1 MSSKNRR
8 DGMTRRQ
15 FLKKTG
21 VGAGIMALGPVSVAK
36 AAQWPKGIKT
46 EKHGVVVVGAGFS
59 ALSAAVE
66 AKLNG
71 ADVIV
76 LEKTKMDVSGG
87 NSRICGGMIC
97 VPLEDSKQAKDNYYE
112 DFMKKSMGNGDPV
125 LTRLLAENT
134 QAGIDWLKGQGVEFF
149 PPTGV
154 VGYRA
159 QAFVPTPGLYRGMV
173 KVLEKL
179 REVLEKRGGKIVYE
193 TKAKELIMSS
203 SGRVAGVKVID
214 QAGVKDYMADTVI
227 IASGGFAA
235 NKEMLVQWI
244 DPHADG
250 MMVRGRPW
258 ITGDGLRMAE
268 EVGAVLVSMGGMTAL
283 HVAAVSPQNT
293 AAGNPFMAVPLY
305 LGINQEG
312 KRYVDE
318 SKGYVVNGK
327 ASMKQPGQ
335 KIALVF
341 DEEVKNT
348 GPGTTGYKLFE
359 GLKIPVIEADTVEE
373 LASKIEVPPAALKAT
388 IDEFNSA
395 VKDGKALGANPP
407 KEANAKVMKPKF
419 YAFYPMV
426 PGITL
431 TFGGIKV
438 NSNAQVLEA
447 DGRIIP
453 GLYAAGE
460 SVGGLFYDDYVGG
473 GSLARCLVLGRIAG
487 KNAAAEKITIKP
499 KKETP
504 KKS

>member
-1 MSSKNRR
+1 MSSKKRR
-8 DGMTRRQ
+8 DGITRRQ
-15 FLKKTG
+15 FLKSAG
-21 VGAGIMALGPVSVAK
+21 VGAGVIALGPASAAT

-59 ALSAAVE
+59 ALSAAVQ

-71 ADVIV
+71 ADVLV
-76 LEKTKMDVSGG
+76 LEKTKEDVAGG

-97 VPLEDSKQAKDNYYE
+97 VPLEDTKQAKDNYFE
-112 DFMKKSMGNGDPV
+112 DFMKKSMGNGDPD

-134 QAGIDWLKGQGVEFF
+134 QDGVDWLKSQGVEFL
-149 PPTGV
+149 PPAGV

-159 QAFVPTPGLYRGMV
+159 KAWVPAPGLYRGMP
-173 KVLEKL
+173 KVLDKL
-179 REVLEKRGGKIVYE
+179 REVLLKKGGKIVYE
-193 TKAKELIMSS
+193 TKAKELILSS
-203 SGRVAGVKVID
+203 SGRVAGVKAID
-214 QAGVKDYMADTVI
+214 RTGVKDYMADTVI

-258 ITGDGLRMAE
+258 ITGDGLKMAE
-268 EVGAVLVSMGGMTAL
+268 EAGAVLVSMGGMTAL

-305 LGINQEG
+305 LGINKEG

-318 SKGYVVNGK
+318 SKGYVANGK
-327 ASMKQPGQ
+327 ATMKQPGQ
-335 KIALVF
+335 QIALVF

-359 GLKIPVIEADTVEE
+359 GLKIPIIEADTVED
-373 LASKIEVPPAALKAT
+373 LASKIGVPPAALKAT
-388 IDEFNSA
+388 IDEFNNA

-438 NSNAQVLEA
+438 NSNTQALEA

-473 GSLARCLVLGRIAG
+473 GSLARCVVLGRMAG
-487 KNAAAEKITIKP
+487 KNAAAEKTGAKP
-499 KKETP
+499 KKKTA
-504 KKS
+504 

>member
-1 MSSKNRR
+1 
-8 DGMTRRQ
+8 MTRRQ

>member
-1 MSSKNRR
+1 MRSRNRR
-8 DGMTRRQ
+8 DGITRRQ
-15 FLKKTG
+15 FLKN
-21 VGAGIMALGPVSVAK
+21 AGIGTGIIALSPISVAK

-71 ADVIV
+71 ADVVV

-97 VPLEDSKQAKDNYYE
+97 VPLEKTKQAKDDYYE
-112 DFMKKSMGNGDPV
+112 DFMKKSMGNGDPD
-125 LTRLLAENT
+125 LSRLLAENT
-134 QAGIDWLKGQGVEFF
+134 MDGVDWLKNQGVEFL
-149 PPTGV
+149 PPAPV

-159 QAFVPTPGLYRGMV
+159 QAIVPAPGLYRGMP

-179 REVLEKRGGKIVYE
+179 REILEKQGGKIVYE
-193 TKAKELIMSS
+193 TKAKELIMGSN
-203 SGRVAGVKVID
+203 GRIAGIKAID
-214 QAGVKDYMADTVI
+214 KAGVKDYMADAVV

-258 ITGDGLRMAE
+258 ITGDGIKIAE
-268 EVGAVLVSMGGMTAL
+268 DAGALLVGMGGMTAL

-305 LGINQEG
+305 LGINKDG

-327 ASMKQPGQ
+327 ATMKQPGQ
-335 KIALVF
+335 QIALVF

-348 GPGTTGYKLFE
+348 GPGATGYKLFQ
-359 GLKIPVIEADTVEE
+359 GLNIPIIEADTVEQ
-373 LASKIEVPPAALKAT
+373 LASKIEVPPATLKAT
-388 IDEFNSA
+388 IEEFNNA
-395 VKDGKALGANPP
+395 VKDGKALGINPP

-431 TFGGIKV
+431 TFGGIRV
-438 NSNAQVLEA
+438 NTNAQALEA

-487 KNAAAEKITIKP
+487 KNAAAEKIAIKP
-499 KKETP
+499 KKEMR

>member
-1 MSSKNRR
+1 MSSKKRR
-8 DGMTRRQ
+8 DGITRRQ
-15 FLKKTG
+15 FLKSAG
-21 VGAGIMALGPVSVAK
+21 VGAGVIALGPASVAT

-59 ALSAAVE
+59 ALSAAVQ

-71 ADVIV
+71 ADVLV
-76 LEKTKMDVSGG
+76 LEKTKEDVAGG

-97 VPLEDSKQAKDNYYE
+97 VPLEDTKQAKDNYFE
-112 DFMKKSMGNGDPV
+112 DFMKKSMGNGDPD

-134 QAGIDWLKGQGVEFF
+134 QDGVDWLKSQGVEFL
-149 PPTGV
+149 PPAGV

-159 QAFVPTPGLYRGMV
+159 KAWVPAPGLYRGMP
-173 KVLEKL
+173 KVLDKL
-179 REVLEKRGGKIVYE
+179 REVLLKKGGKIVYE
-193 TKAKELIMSS
+193 TKAKELILSS
-203 SGRVAGVKVID
+203 SGRVAGVKAID
-214 QAGVKDYMADTVI
+214 RAGVKDYMADTVI

-258 ITGDGLRMAE
+258 ITGDGLKMAE
-268 EVGAVLVSMGGMTAL
+268 EAGAVLVSMGGMTAL

-305 LGINQEG
+305 LGINKEG

-318 SKGYVVNGK
+318 SKGYVANGK
-327 ASMKQPGQ
+327 ATMNQPGQ

-359 GLKIPVIEADTVEE
+359 GLKIPIIEADTVED
-373 LASKIEVPPAALKAT
+373 LASKIGVPPAALKAT
-388 IDEFNSA
+388 IDEFNNA

-438 NSNAQVLEA
+438 NSNTQALEP

-473 GSLARCLVLGRIAG
+473 GSLARCVVLGRIAG
-487 KNAAAEKITIKP
+487 RNATAEKVGPKP
-499 KKETP
+499 KKKTA
-504 KKS
+504 

>member
-8 DGMTRRQ
+8 DGITRRQ
-15 FLKKTG
+15 FLKNTG
-21 VGAGIMALGPVSVAK
+21 VGAGIIALGPVSVAK

-59 ALSAAVE
+59 ALCAAVQ

-71 ADVIV
+71 ADVLV
-76 LEKTKMDVSGG
+76 LEKTKEDVAGG
-87 NSRICGGMIC
+87 NSKICGGMIC
-97 VPLEDSKQAKDNYYE
+97 VPLEETKQARDNYYE
-112 DFMKKSMGNGDPV
+112 DFMKKSMGNGDPD

-134 QAGIDWLKGQGVEFF
+134 QEGIDWLKSQGVEFL

-159 QAFVPTPGLYRGMV
+159 KAWVPAPGLYRGMP
-173 KVLEKL
+173 KVLDKL
-179 REVLEKRGGKIVYE
+179 REVLLKKGGKIVYE
-193 TKAKELIMSS
+193 TKAKELILSS
-203 SGRVAGVKVID
+203 SGRIAGVKAID
-214 QAGVKDYMADTVI
+214 RAGVKDYMADAVI
-227 IASGGFAA
+227 MASGGFAA

-258 ITGDGLRMAE
+258 ITGDGLKMAE
-268 EVGAVLVSMGGMTAL
+268 EAGAVLVSMGGMTAL

-305 LGINQEG
+305 LGINKEG

-318 SKGYVVNGK
+318 SKGYVANGK
-327 ASMKQPGQ
+327 ATMKQPGQ
-335 KIALVF
+335 QIALVF

-348 GPGTTGYKLFE
+348 GPGSTGYKLFE
-359 GLKIPVIEADTVEE
+359 GLKIPVIEADTVED

-388 IDEFNSA
+388 IEEFNNA
-395 VKDGKALGANPP
+395 VKDGKALGINPP

-438 NSNAQVLEA
+438 NANTQALEP

-473 GSLARCLVLGRIAG
+473 GSLARCVVLGRMAG
-487 KNAAAEKITIKP
+487 KNAAAEKTGAKP
-499 KKETP
+499 KKKTA
-504 KKS
+504 

>member
-1 MSSKNRR
+1 MRSRNRK

-15 FLKKTG
+15 FLKSTG
-21 VGAGIMALGPVSVAK
+21 IGAGIMALGPVSVAK

-59 ALSAAVE
+59 ALCAAVQ

-71 ADVIV
+71 ADVLV
-76 LEKTKMDVSGG
+76 LEKTQEDVAGG
-87 NSRICGGMIC
+87 NSKICGGMIC
-97 VPLEDSKQAKDNYYE
+97 VPMEDSKQARDNYYE
-112 DFMKKSMGNGDPV
+112 DFMKKSVGNGDPD

-134 QAGIDWLKGQGVEFF
+134 QGGIDWLKSQGVEFF

-159 QAFVPTPGLYRGMV
+159 QAYVPVPGLYRGMV

-179 REVLEKRGGKIVYE
+179 REVLEKNGGKIVYE
-193 TKAKELIMSS
+193 TKAKELIMGSN
-203 SGRVAGVKVID
+203 GRVVGVKALD
-214 QAGVKDYMADTVI
+214 RAGVKDFMADAVV

-258 ITGDGLRMAE
+258 ITGDGLKMAE
-268 EVGAVLVSMGGMTAL
+268 EAGAVLVSMGGMTAL

-293 AAGNPFMAVPLY
+293 AAGNPFMGVPLY
-305 LGINQEG
+305 LGINKEG

-318 SKGYVVNGK
+318 SRGYVANGK
-327 ASMKQPGQ
+327 ATMKQPGQ

-388 IDEFNSA
+388 IEEFNNA

-407 KEANAKVMKPKF
+407 KEANAKVLKPKF

-438 NSNAQVLEA
+438 NTGAQALEA

-473 GSLARCLVLGRIAG
+473 GSLARCVVLGRIAG
-487 KNAAAEKITIKP
+487 KNAAAEKIATKP
-499 KKETP
+499 KKEMR

>member
-1 MSSKNRR
+1 MSSKKRR
-8 DGMTRRQ
+8 DGITRRQ
-15 FLKKTG
+15 FLKSAG
-21 VGAGIMALGPVSVAK
+21 VGAGVIALGPASAAT

-59 ALSAAVE
+59 ALSAAVQ

-71 ADVIV
+71 ADVLV
-76 LEKTKMDVSGG
+76 LEKTKEDVAGG

-97 VPLEDSKQAKDNYYE
+97 VPLEDTKQAKDNYFE
-112 DFMKKSMGNGDPV
+112 DFMKKSMGNGDPD

-134 QAGIDWLKGQGVEFF
+134 QDGVDWLKSQGVEFL
-149 PPTGV
+149 PPAGV

-159 QAFVPTPGLYRGMV
+159 KAWVPAPGLYRGMP
-173 KVLEKL
+173 KVLDKL
-179 REVLEKRGGKIVYE
+179 REVLLKKIVYE
-193 TKAKELIMSS
+193 TKAKELILSS
-203 SGRVAGVKVID
+203 SGRVAGVKAID
-214 QAGVKDYMADTVI
+214 RTGVKDYMADTVI

-258 ITGDGLRMAE
+258 ITGDGLKMAE
-268 EVGAVLVSMGGMTAL
+268 EAGAVLVSMGGMTAL

-305 LGINQEG
+305 LGINKEG

-318 SKGYVVNGK
+318 SKGYVANGK
-327 ASMKQPGQ
+327 ATMKQPGQ
-335 KIALVF
+335 QIALVF

-359 GLKIPVIEADTVEE
+359 GLKIPIIEADTVED
-373 LASKIEVPPAALKAT
+373 LASKIGVPPAALKAT
-388 IDEFNSA
+388 IDEFNNA

-438 NSNAQVLEA
+438 NSNTQALEA

-473 GSLARCLVLGRIAG
+473 GSLARCVVLGRMAG
-487 KNAAAEKITIKP
+487 KNAAAEKTGAKP
-499 KKETP
+499 KKKTA
-504 KKS
+504 

>member
-1 MSSKNRR
+1 MSGKKRR
-8 DGMTRRQ
+8 DGITRRQ
-15 FLKKTG
+15 FLKGTG
-21 VGAGIMALGPVSVAK
+21 VGAGIIALGPVSIAK
-36 AAQWPKGIKT
+36 AAQWPKGLKT

-76 LEKTKMDVSGG
+76 LEKTKEDVSGG

-97 VPLEDSKQAKDNYYE
+97 VPLEDTKQARDNYYE
-112 DFMKKSMGNGDPV
+112 DFMKKSMGNGDPD

-134 QAGIDWLKGQGVEFF
+134 QEGIDWLKSQGVEFL

-159 QAFVPTPGLYRGMV
+159 RAWVPAPGLYRGMP

-179 REVLEKRGGKIVYE
+179 REVLLTKGGKIVYE
-193 TKAKELIMSS
+193 TKAKELIMGS
-203 SGRVAGVKVID
+203 SGRVAGVKAID
-214 QAGVKDYMADTVI
+214 RAGVKDYVADAVI

-258 ITGDGLRMAE
+258 ITGDGLKMAE
-268 EVGAVLVSMGGMTAL
+268 DAGAVLVSMGGMTAL
-283 HVAAVSPQNT
+283 HVAAVSPHNT

-305 LGINQEG
+305 LGINKEG

-327 ASMKQPGQ
+327 ATMKQPGQ
-335 KIALVF
+335 QIALVF

-373 LASKIEVPPAALKAT
+373 LASKIGVPPAALKTT
-388 IDEFNSA
+388 IDEFNNA
-395 VKDGKALGANPP
+395 VKDGKALEVTPP

-438 NSNAQVLEA
+438 NSYTQALEP

-473 GSLARCLVLGRIAG
+473 GSLARCVVLGRIAG
-487 KNAAAEKITIKP
+487 RNAAAEKIGVKP
-499 KKETP
+499 KKRTA
-504 KKS
+504 

>member
-1 MSSKNRR
+1 
-8 DGMTRRQ
+8 MTRRQ

-36 AAQWPKGIKT
+36 AAPWPKGIKT

>member
-1 MSSKNRR
+1 MSSQKKK
-8 DGMTRRQ
+8 GGITRRQ
-15 FLKKTG
+15 FLKGTG
-21 VGAGIMALGPVSVAK
+21 IGAGMIAFSPIGAAK
-36 AAQWPKGIKT
+36 AAQWPKGKA

-59 ALSAAVE
+59 ALSAAVQ
-66 AKLNG
+66 AKLDG

-76 LEKTKMDVSGG
+76 LEKTKQDVTGG
-87 NSRICGGMIC
+87 NSLICGGMIA
-97 VPLEDSKQAKDNYYE
+97 VPSEDTRQAKDNYYD
-112 DFMKKSMGNGDPV
+112 DFMKKSMGYGDPD
-125 LTRLLAENT
+125 LTRLLAENIMD
-134 QAGIDWLKGQGVEFF
+134 GVNWLKSQGAEFL
-149 PPTGV
+149 PPVPV

-159 QAFVPTPGLYRGMV
+159 QAFVPAPGLYRGMP

-179 REVLEKRGGKIVYE
+179 REVLLKKGGKIAYE
-193 TKAKELIMSS
+193 TKAKELIM
-203 SGRVAGVKVID
+203 GTGGKVAGVKAID
-214 QAGVKDYMADTVI
+214 KTGIKDFMADAVI

-250 MMVRGRPW
+250 MMVRGRTW
-258 ITGDGLRMAE
+258 ITGDGLKMADDA
-268 EVGAVLVSMGGMTAL
+268 GAVLVSMGGVTAL

-293 AAGNPFMAVPLY
+293 AAGNPFVAVPLY
-305 LGINQEG
+305 LAINKEG

-318 SKGYVVNGK
+318 SKGYVANGK
-327 ASMKQPGQ
+327 ATMKQPGQ
-335 KIALVF
+335 KIAFVF

-348 GPGTTGYKLFE
+348 GPGMTAYKLFQ
-359 GLKIPVIEADTVEE
+359 GLGLPIIEADTVEQ
-373 LASKIEVPPAALKAT
+373 LAAKIEVPPAALKAT

-395 VKDGKALGANPP
+395 VKDGKALGISPP

-431 TFGGIKV
+431 TFGGIKI
-438 NSNAQVLEA
+438 NSNAQVLEP

-473 GSLARCLVLGRIAG
+473 GSLARCVVLGRIAG
-487 KNAAAEKITIKP
+487 KNAAAEKRGVKG
-499 KKETP
+499 KKKTA
-504 KKS
+504 

>member
-1 MSSKNRR
+1 
-8 DGMTRRQ
+8 
-15 FLKKTG
+15 
-21 VGAGIMALGPVSVAK
+21 
-36 AAQWPKGIKT
+36 
-46 EKHGVVVVGAGFS
+46 VVVGAGFS

-395 VKDGKALGANPP
+395 VKDGKAMGANPP

-487 KNAAAEKITIKP
+487 KNAAAEKITVKP

>member
-1 MSSKNRR
+1 
-8 DGMTRRQ
+8 MTRRQ

-46 EKHGVVVVGAGFS
+46 EKHGVMVVGAGFS

-97 VPLEDSKQAKDNYYE
+97 VPLEDSKQARDNYYE

-487 KNAAAEKITIKP
+487 KNAAAEKITVKP

>member
-1 MSSKNRR
+1 MSSKDRK
-8 DGMTRRQ
+8 DGLTRRQ
-15 FLKKTG
+15 FLKSTG
-21 VGAGIMALGPVSVAK
+21 VGAGMIALGPATVAT

-59 ALSAAVE
+59 ALCVAVQ

-71 ADVIV
+71 ADVLV
-76 LEKTKMDVSGG
+76 LEKTKEDVTGG

-97 VPLEDSKQAKDNYYE
+97 VPVDDTKQARDNYYE
-112 DFMKKSMGNGDPV
+112 DFMKKSMGNGDPD

-134 QAGIDWLKGQGVEFF
+134 QDGVDWLKIQGAEFL
-149 PPTGV
+149 PPVAV

-159 QAFVPTPGLYRGMV
+159 RAWVPAPGLYRGMP

-179 REVLEKRGGKIVYE
+179 REILLKKGGKIAYE
-193 TKAKELIMSS
+193 TKAKELIMSP
-203 SGRVAGVKVID
+203 SGRVAGVKAID
-214 QAGVKDYMADTVI
+214 RSGVKDFMADAVV

-250 MMVRGRPW
+250 MMVRGRTW
-258 ITGDGLRMAE
+258 ITGDGLKMAE
-268 EVGAVLVSMGGMTAL
+268 DAGAVLVAMGGMTAL

-293 AAGNPFMAVPLY
+293 AAGNPFPGVPLY
-305 LGINQEG
+305 LGINKEG

-318 SKGYVVNGK
+318 SKGYVANGK
-327 ASMKQPGQ
+327 ATMNQPGQ

-348 GPGTTGYKLFE
+348 GPGSTSYKLFE
-359 GLKIPVIEADTVEE
+359 GLKIPVIEADTVED
-373 LASKIEVPPAALKAT
+373 LASRIEVPPAALKAT
-388 IDEFNSA
+388 IDEFNNA
-395 VKDGKALGANPP
+395 VKDGKAMGANPP
-407 KEANAKVMKPKF
+407 KTANAKVMKPKF

-438 NSNAQVLEA
+438 NSNTQALEP

-473 GSLARCLVLGRIAG
+473 GSLARCVVLGRIAG
-487 KNAAAEKITIKP
+487 KNAAAEKKGAKP
-499 KKETP
+499 KKKTG
-504 KKS
+504 